1 LVAFDELVKKIIK
14 PNLLENK
21 MVVVD
26 RYIDSTFVYQGIEG
40 GIKINVI
47 QEIAQKTINLP
58 FPDLTFV
65 LDIEPQKAQERLRKR
80 KEAETGEYNNW
91 DNLKLDFHQ
100 RIRNNYL
107 KLKKIFPERIYV
119 IDANKSEKEVTE
131 EV

>member
-1 LVAFDELVKKIIK
+1 MVAFDELVKKIIK

-21 MVVVD
+21 MVIVD
-26 RYIDSTFVYQGIEG
+26 RYLDSTFVYQGIEG
-40 GIKINVI
+40 GIKINAI

-80 KEAETGEYNNW
+80 KAETGEYTNW
-91 DNLKLDFHQ
+91 DDLKLDFHQ

-119 IDANKSEKEVTE
+119 IDANKSEEEVTE